1 MNALLARRT
10 SIVGFALLTGCYRYV
25 PVAPADLQPGGE
37 LRVELGDRGTAEM
50 ARWIGPRG
58 AAVMGRV
65 EAVNDSSVT
74 LAVSDVTRINGS
86 IDPWRGEAVAVPR
99 AFAESWQTKQF
110 DRKRTVIA
118 TLGTV
123 AALVGLDL
131 LLGDNGFIPGVGA
144 SGRGNA
150 GK

>member
-1 MNALLARRT
+1 MNALLVRRS
-10 SIVGFALLTGCYRYV
+10 SILGFVLLAGCYRYV
-25 PVAPADLQPGGE
+25 PVAPADLEPGGE
-37 LRVELGDRGTAEM
+37 LRVELGDRGTAEL

-58 AAVMGRV
+58 AAVVGRV
-65 EAVNDSSVT
+65 EAVSDSSVT

-86 IDPWRGEAVAVPR
+86 TEPWRGEAVAVPR
-99 AFAESWQTKQF
+99 TFAESWQTKRF
-110 DRKRTVIA
+110 DRKRTLIA

-131 LLGDNGFIPGVGA
+131 MMGDHGFIPGVGA